1 MEKPDVLS
9 DEQIGRALTIDFKE
23 TTGKDPKE
31 YFSYVSE
38 NDRVIAQAQRDAD
51 VEWYEKKYLIPD
63 YEYNLQQARQDTAR
77 ELIEEIERERFG
89 EPQYIPAAGRDPVV
103 VTLTESFIQE
113 LKSKFLIPPN
123 PVGAGDV

>member
-51 VEWYEKKYLIPD
+51 YKHE
-63 YEYNLQQARQDTAR
+63 QDTAR
-77 ELIEEIERERFG
+77 EIFEESENNCIHN
-89 EPQYIPAAGRDPVV
+89 PMYIKRRCD
-103 VTLTESFIQE
+103 TCWQSLE
-113 LKSKFLIPPN
+113 SKFLIPPN
-123 PVGAGDV
+123 PVGSADV